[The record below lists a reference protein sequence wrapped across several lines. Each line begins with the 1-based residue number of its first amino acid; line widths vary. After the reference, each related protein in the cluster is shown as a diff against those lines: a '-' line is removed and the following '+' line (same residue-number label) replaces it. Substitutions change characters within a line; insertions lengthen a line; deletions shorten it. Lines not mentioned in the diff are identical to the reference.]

1 MVDEVEKAA
10 LPPGQ
15 VPDPFSKPIDENS
28 NIVGQIMTTPGPQP
42 TWDPSK
48 NGGGPDLSVNSLTF
62 KEIGNSGLRMFA
74 GWVKEDPLLELQG
87 RQGAQKYREMGD
99 NSPVIG
105 AILYAI
111 QSTMRKVEWRVVANE
126 DQETGPAQENA
137 DFLESCMHD
146 MSEPWENLVVENIS
160 SLQYGYAVHEIVY
173 KRRMGRNPKPIPN
186 PNNPYKPY
194 QPAGSDYDDGKIGW
208 RRMPIRGQDTI
219 LSWFTDATGQVTGV
233 RQLPWTGIFRDI
245 PIEKMLLFRPIVHKM
260 NPEGRPCTLDT
271 KVRTTRGW
279 TTMGDIQVGEQVF
292 DEQGLPRNVV
302 GKSEVFRDRP
312 VYEIEFSTGA
322 TVKAD
327 ACHLWRVSNSN
338 DRTAGRTRD
347 MTTEQL
353 AAEFANLASSEKAS
367 AKRGVRSE
375 DRVAFRAAK
384 DISCGVAPLLRT
396 PEAPLPFD
404 PYVLGYWLGNGRSTA
419 AELAVHA
426 EDADEIAGLVQAAGF
441 GVEIKHDWQC
451 KGNVKKIAF
460 YGQKKWAS
468 DGPRNTLRMLKV
480 LDNKH
485 VPQQYMLGS
494 QEQRLTLLQGLMD
507 SDGWSPGKKAS
518 DIAST
523 FSNTNKQIID
533 SVAELVRSLGGQVR
547 TRVID
552 RAGEVGGVINGKP
565 VVARQTCYEVR
576 FILDQPIHR
585 LARKANRQVI
595 KSSNRIKAHFIKAV
609 RRVDNADTVCIE
621 VDSPSHL
628 FLVGESMV
636 PTHNSI
642 LRTAWSPYYYCKRM
656 QEQEAILGERM
667 GGIPVV
673 KVPEAMIE
681 AANNGNSKA
690 IASMNSFKNLAVN
703 LRIDEQMGVVM
714 PSDTYAGANGP
725 STAPRFSLELITP
738 QGGGRGGTLNFEAA
752 IQRYS
757 IQMMTSVLADFL
769 TLGHEARG
777 SQSLAVTKVDLFFQ
791 AVEGFLNINAAIYNK
806 YAIPRLFALNGM
818 PTDQLP
824 TIEPDLAQRVDLDV
838 LSNFVLRLAQA
849 GMPLFPDDE
858 LQTFLRDAAG
868 MPDVTDDGALQAA
881 GLLDSQLDLN
891 DEKAQAS
898 LDAMTN
904 PQAQPVKPA
913 GGGGFGKRSNLE
925 KILLASLARRMIRH
939 AGPRFGV
946 NTKRHKHNGATRH
959 G

>member
-15 VPDPFSKPIDENS
+15 APDPFSKPIDENS

-160 SLQYGYAVHEIVY
+160 SLQYGYAVHEIIY

-245 PIEKMLLFRPIVHKM
+245 PIEKMLLFRPIVHKQ
-260 NPEGRPCTLDT
+260 NPEGR
-271 KVRTTRGW
+271 
-279 TTMGDIQVGEQVF
+279 
-292 DEQGLPRNVV
+292 
-302 GKSEVFRDRP
+302 
-312 VYEIEFSTGA
+312 
-322 TVKAD
+322 
-327 ACHLWRVSNSN
+327 
-338 DRTAGRTRD
+338 
-347 MTTEQL
+347 
-353 AAEFANLASSEKAS
+353 
-367 AKRGVRSE
+367 
-375 DRVAFRAAK
+375 
-384 DISCGVAPLLRT
+384 
-396 PEAPLPFD
+396 
-404 PYVLGYWLGNGRSTA
+404 
-419 AELAVHA
+419 
-426 EDADEIAGLVQAAGF
+426 
-441 GVEIKHDWQC
+441 
-451 KGNVKKIAF
+451 
-460 YGQKKWAS
+460 
-468 DGPRNTLRMLKV
+468 
-480 LDNKH
+480 
-485 VPQQYMLGS
+485 
-494 QEQRLTLLQGLMD
+494 
-507 SDGWSPGKKAS
+507 
-518 DIAST
+518 
-523 FSNTNKQIID
+523 
-533 SVAELVRSLGGQVR
+533 
-547 TRVID
+547 
-552 RAGEVGGVINGKP
+552 
-565 VVARQTCYEVR
+565 
-576 FILDQPIHR
+576 
-585 LARKANRQVI
+585 
-595 KSSNRIKAHFIKAV
+595 
-609 RRVDNADTVCIE
+609 
-621 VDSPSHL
+621 
-628 FLVGESMV
+628 
-636 PTHNSI
+636 SI